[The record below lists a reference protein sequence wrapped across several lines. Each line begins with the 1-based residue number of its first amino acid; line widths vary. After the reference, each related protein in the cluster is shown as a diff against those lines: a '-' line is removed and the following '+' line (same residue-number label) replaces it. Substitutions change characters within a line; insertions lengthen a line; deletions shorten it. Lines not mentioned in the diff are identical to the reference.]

1 MSSVLSSLPL
11 YFSFLPFFSF
21 FFFPF
26 IFSFSHT
33 SPFLFSLSPSLF
45 SPPFPLQNFKEKW
58 AGIENIRGP
67 SFSCVIHIYIYI
79 CIFAYCVLYNIAG
92 DLKRNIAS
100 SVGRRGEEKC
110 RFTEEDGG
118 NIRNSLLR
126 GDNKGRRGGGRERGN
141 LSRTSEIRWR
151 RSTTAFF
158 SPVFLPLFLLFLLFL
173 SFFFLSLFP
182 RKITGPEC
190 RTNENGLFVIISSRD
205 ARISLHFPSVLV
217 IFRILCLYIYK
228 FFLSLFLS

>member
-67 SFSCVIHIYIYI
+67 SFSSVIHIYI

-126 GDNKGRRGGGRERGN
+126 GDNKGRRGRGGGKEVIFHVPAKYDGVVPQP
-141 LSRTSEIRWR
+141 LSFLQYFSPCF
-151 RSTTAFF
+151 SYFF
-158 SPVFLPLFLLFLLFL
+158 SFFLF
-173 SFFFLSLFP
+173 FFFLSFQE
-182 RKITGPEC
+182 K
-190 RTNENGLFVIISSRD
+190 
-205 ARISLHFPSVLV
+205 
-217 IFRILCLYIYK
+217 
-228 FFLSLFLS
+228 

>member
-1 MSSVLSSLPL
+1 MYCHPFPSISLFFL
-11 YFSFLPFFSF
+11 SFLSFFSF
-21 FFFPF
+21 HLFIFSHIPFF
-26 IFSFSHT
+26 IFSFSL
-33 SPFLFSLSPSLF
+33 PL

-67 SFSCVIHIYIYI
+67 SFSSVIHIYI

-126 GDNKGRRGGGRERGN
+126 GDNKGRRGRGGGKEVIFHVPAKYDGVVQQP
-141 LSRTSEIRWR
+141 LSFLQYFSPCF
-151 RSTTAFF
+151 SYFF
-158 SPVFLPLFLLFLLFL
+158 SFFLF
-173 SFFFLSLFP
+173 FFFLSFQE
-182 RKITGPEC
+182 K
-190 RTNENGLFVIISSRD
+190 
-205 ARISLHFPSVLV
+205 
-217 IFRILCLYIYK
+217 
-228 FFLSLFLS
+228 

>member
-1 MSSVLSSLPL
+1 MYCHPFPSISLFFL
-11 YFSFLPFFSF
+11 SFLSFFSF
-21 FFFPF
+21 HLFIFSHIPFF
-26 IFSFSHT
+26 IFSFSL
-33 SPFLFSLSPSLF
+33 PL

-67 SFSCVIHIYIYI
+67 SFSSVIHIYVYSHI
-79 CIFAYCVLYNIAG
+79 AYCTTLPVIWKEILRRVWGGEGRKNV
-92 DLKRNIAS
+92 DLQKKTVEIFEIHCY
-100 SVGRRGEEKC
+100 VGITRE
-110 RFTEEDGG
+110 GG
-118 NIRNSLLR
+118 
-126 GDNKGRRGGGRERGN
+126 GGGRERGN

-217 IFRILCLYIYK
+217 IFRILSLYIYK
-228 FFLSLFLS
+228 FFLSLSLS

>member
-1 MSSVLSSLPL
+1 MYCHPFPSISLFFL
-11 YFSFLPFFSF
+11 SFLSFFSF
-21 FFFPF
+21 HLFIFSHIPFF
-26 IFSFSHT
+26 IFSFSLPLL
-33 SPFLFSLSPSLF
+33 SSISPSEF
-45 SPPFPLQNFKEKW
+45 QREVSGHREYTRAKFLQ
-58 AGIENIRGP
+58 
-67 SFSCVIHIYIYI
+67 CYTYI

-217 IFRILCLYIYK
+217 IFRILSLYIYK

>member
-21 FFFPF
+21 FFFLS
-26 IFSFSHT
+26 SFHFLT
-33 SPFLFSLSPSLF
+33 HPLFYFLFLPPPLSSISPSEF
-45 SPPFPLQNFKEKW
+45 QREVSGHKEYTRAKFLQ
-58 AGIENIRGP
+58 
-67 SFSCVIHIYIYI
+67 CYTYI

-92 DLKRNIAS
+92 DLKRNIAP

-217 IFRILCLYIYK
+217 IFRILSLYIYK
-228 FFLSLFLS
+228 FFLSLSLS

>member
-1 MSSVLSSLPL
+1 MYCHPFPSISLFFL
-11 YFSFLPFFSF
+11 SFLSF
-21 FFFPF
+21 FFLS
-26 IFSFSHT
+26 SFHFLT
-33 SPFLFSLSPSLF
+33 HPLFYFLFLPPPLSSISPSEFQREVSGHREYTRAKFL
-45 SPPFPLQNFKEKW
+45 L
-58 AGIENIRGP
+58 
-67 SFSCVIHIYIYI
+67 CYTYIYIYVYSHI
-79 CIFAYCVLYNIAG
+79 AYCTTLPVIWKEILRRVWGGEGRKNV
-92 DLKRNIAS
+92 DLQKKTVEIFEIHCY
-100 SVGRRGEEKC
+100 VGITRE
-110 RFTEEDGG
+110 GG
-118 NIRNSLLR
+118 
-126 GDNKGRRGGGRERGN
+126 GGGRERGN

>member
-67 SFSCVIHIYIYI
+67 SFSSVIHIYVYSHI
-79 CIFAYCVLYNIAG
+79 AYCTTLPVIWKEILRRVWGGEGRKNV
-92 DLKRNIAS
+92 DLQKKMVEIFEIHCY
-100 SVGRRGEEKC
+100 VGITRE
-110 RFTEEDGG
+110 
-118 NIRNSLLR
+118 
-126 GDNKGRRGGGRERGN
+126 GGGGGGGKEVIFHVPAKYDGVVQQP
-141 LSRTSEIRWR
+141 LSFLQYFSPCF
-151 RSTTAFF
+151 SYFF
-158 SPVFLPLFLLFLLFL
+158 SFFLF
-173 SFFFLSLFP
+173 FFFLSFQE
-182 RKITGPEC
+182 K
-190 RTNENGLFVIISSRD
+190 
-205 ARISLHFPSVLV
+205 
-217 IFRILCLYIYK
+217 
-228 FFLSLFLS
+228 

>member
-1 MSSVLSSLPL
+1 MYCHPFPSISLFFL
-11 YFSFLPFFSF
+11 SFLSFFSF
-21 FFFPF
+21 HLFIFSHIPFF
-26 IFSFSHT
+26 IFSFSLPLL
-33 SPFLFSLSPSLF
+33 SSISPSEF
-45 SPPFPLQNFKEKW
+45 QREVSGHREYTRAKFLQ
-58 AGIENIRGP
+58 
-67 SFSCVIHIYIYI
+67 CYTYI

-92 DLKRNIAS
+92 DLKRNIAP

-126 GDNKGRRGGGRERGN
+126 GDNKGRRGGGGKEVIFHVPAKYDGVVQQP
-141 LSRTSEIRWR
+141 LSFLQYFSPCF
-151 RSTTAFF
+151 SYFF
-158 SPVFLPLFLLFLLFL
+158 SFFL
-173 SFFFLSLFP
+173 FFFLSLFP

-217 IFRILCLYIYK
+217 IFRILSLYIYK